1 MSSTVEIRVG
11 VDPADGEVWGT
22 TIVKDQEVNQSIDI
36 NIQSTRYP
44 GRYLYCKWASTNFQE
59 NLGKKRFFQ
68 YTQKQKSPRTPPVF
82 TFSNKAKNKGTMD
95 KRVTEL
101 HVGVFFLSQIF

>member
-1 MSSTVEIRVG
+1 MILKEIFSVC
-11 VDPADGEVWGT
+11 VF
-22 TIVKDQEVNQSIDI
+22 
-36 NIQSTRYP
+36 
-44 GRYLYCKWASTNFQE
+44 AS
-59 NLGKKRFFQ
+59 
-68 YTQKQKSPRTPPVF
+68 TQKQKSPQTPPVF